1 MSQRHDE
8 SEVQYDESGA
18 TDRDQ
23 EQSGSSLPS
32 DLPLLEDEVV
42 LVDARPTWW
51 NWIEHALVAG
61 LIVLVGLVAA
71 IFGDGSWPVVLGIVV
86 GLVIAGYIWYR
97 RNRIRYLV
105 TDRRIVVVTG
115 FSARK
120 TTETWMEDVRG
131 LQTSTTTF
139 SRGRGYGTIAVSHG
153 VIPQGFS
160 RKTGLQLSGV
170 PNYEDVA
177 ETIRQRQS
185 DRKAGEY

>member
-8 SEVQYDESGA
+8 SEVQYDESKA

-23 EQSGSSLPS
+23 DRSGSSMPS
-32 DLPLLEDEVV
+32 DLPLLEDEDV

-51 NWIEHALVAG
+51 NWITHAAVAG

-71 IFGDGSWPVVLGIVV
+71 IFGDGSWPAILGIGV
-86 GLVIAGYIWYR
+86 GLVIAGYVWYR

-139 SRGRGYGTIAVSHG
+139 SRGRGYGTITVSHG

-160 RKTGLQLSGV
+160 RTTGIRLSGV

-185 DRKAGEY
+185 ERKAGEY